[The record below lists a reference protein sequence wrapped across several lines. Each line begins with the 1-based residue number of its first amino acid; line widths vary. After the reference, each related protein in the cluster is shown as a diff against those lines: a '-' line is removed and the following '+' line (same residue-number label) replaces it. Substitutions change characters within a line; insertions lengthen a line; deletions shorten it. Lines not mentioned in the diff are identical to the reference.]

1 MAGTADPPIGAR
13 LLLLGALAAF
23 AALDHNPIVRLEA
36 RLGLSPSPLERLF
49 GIRGFFSGMTEATH
63 RLTQLDLIGAGQANI
78 LVFPV
83 LAVAVAAI
91 LLWRWPRLRTRNQE
105 LAFFAIAVV
114 GTAINNIVPPLLFS

>member
-1 MAGTADPPIGAR
+1 MRTTEPSVGVR

-23 AALDHNPIVRLEA
+23 AALDRNPLVWLEA

-63 RLTQLDLIGAGQANI
+63 RLTKLDLVGAGEANI

-83 LAVAVAAI
+83 IAATAAAI
-91 LLWRWPRLRTRNQE
+91 LLWRRPRLSTRRQE
-105 LAFFAIAVV
+105 LAFFAVAVG
-114 GTAINNIVPPLLFS
+114 GTAINNIVPALLS